1 MKAMIIDDFGGAE
14 RLRLAD
20 MPVPTPED
28 DEVLIQLAYTSVNPV
43 DWKIREGLLK
53 DLIPHQFPIILGWDA
68 AGTVSAVGKAVSA
81 FKKGDK
87 VYGYCRKPTVQH
99 GTYAE
104 FIAVKA
110 TALAA
115 MPDNLSFAQAAS
127 IPLTGLTAWQALF
140 DAAQLTSGE
149 TVLIHAGA
157 GGVGSLGIQ
166 FAKQAGAKVYATASS
181 INHDYIKSL
190 GADVAIDYKKENF
203 VDRVKTA
210 EPAGIDVVFD
220 TVGDKVQQQS
230 FEVLKSGGRLVS
242 IVAPPPD
249 DLLHKFQVKGD
260 FVFVEPNGEQ
270 LRIIAGLI
278 AAGTVK
284 PAMIEEMPLV
294 EAALAQETSRG
305 QHVCGKIV
313 LKTS

>member
-1 MKAMIIDDFGGAE
+1 MIIDDFGGAE

-20 MPVPTPED
+20 MPMPTPQD
-28 DEVLIQLAYTSVNPV
+28 DEVLVQLAYTSVNPV
-43 DWKIREGLLK
+43 DWKIREGLFK

-68 AGTVSAVGKAVSA
+68 AGTVSAVGKAVSS
-81 FKKGDK
+81 FKAGDK
-87 VYGYCRKPTVQH
+87 VYGYCRKPIVQH

-104 FIAVKA
+104 FVTVRA

-115 MPDNLSFAQAAS
+115 MPDNISFAEGAS

-140 DAAQLTSGE
+140 DVAQLTSGE

-157 GGVGSLGIQ
+157 GGVGSLAIQ
-166 FAKQAGAKVYATASS
+166 FAKQAGAKVYTTASA
-181 INHDYIKSL
+181 INHDYVKSL
-190 GADVAIDYKKENF
+190 GANTAIDYKKENF
-203 VDRVKTA
+203 IQVVKTA
-210 EPAGIDVVFD
+210 EPSGVDVVFD
-220 TVGDKVQQQS
+220 TVGDRVQQQS
-230 FEVLKSGGRLVS
+230 FEVLKPGGRLVS
-242 IVAPPPD
+242 IVAPPPE
-249 DLLHKFQVKGD
+249 DLLQKFQVKGD

-270 LRIIAGLI
+270 LRTIASLI
-278 AAGTVK
+278 AAGKVK

>member
-1 MKAMIIDDFGGAE
+1 MIIDDFGGAE

-20 MPVPTPED
+20 MPMPTLED

-53 DLIPHQFPIILGWDA
+53 DLIPHQFPVILGWDA
-68 AGTVSAVGKAVSA
+68 AGTVSTVGKAVSA
-81 FKKGDK
+81 FKEGDN
-87 VYGYCRKPTVQH
+87 VYGYCRKPVVQH
-99 GTYAE
+99 GTYAD
-104 FIAVKA
+104 FVTVKE

-115 MPDNLSFAQAAS
+115 MPSNISFAQAAS

-140 DAAQLTSGE
+140 DAAQLASGE
-149 TVLIHAGA
+149 TVLIQAGA
-157 GGVGSLGIQ
+157 GGVGSLAIQ
-166 FAKQAGAKVYATASS
+166 FAKQAGAKVYTTASS
-181 INHDYIKSL
+181 RNHDYVKNL

-203 VDRVKTA
+203 VEAVKTA
-210 EPAGIDVVFD
+210 EPAGVDVVFD
-220 TVGDKVQQQS
+220 TLGDAVQQQS
-230 FEVLKSGGRLVS
+230 FAALKAGGRLVS

-249 DLLHKFQVKGD
+249 DLLEKFQVKGH

-270 LRIIAGLI
+270 LRTIAKLI
-278 AAGTVK
+278 EAGTVN

-305 QHVCGKIV
+305 QHICGKIV
-313 LKTS
+313 LKIG

>member
-53 DLIPHQFPIILGWDA
+53 DLFPHQFPIILGWDA
-68 AGTVSAVGKAVSA
+68 AGTVSAVGKAVSS
-81 FKKGDK
+81 FKEGDR
-87 VYGYCRKPTVQH
+87 VYGYCRKPIIQH

-104 FIAVKA
+104 FVTVKA

-115 MPDNLSFAQAAS
+115 MPDNISFAQGAS

-140 DAAQLTSGE
+140 DAARLSAGE
-149 TVLIHAGA
+149 TVLIQAGA
-157 GGVGSLGIQ
+157 GGVGSLAIQ
-166 FAKQAGAKVYATASS
+166 FAKQAGAKVYTTASA

-190 GADVAIDYKKENF
+190 GADVAINYKKED
-203 VDRVKTA
+203 VVQVMKTA
-210 EPAGIDVVFD
+210 EPSGVDVVFD
-220 TVGDKVQQQS
+220 TVGDQVQQQS
-230 FEVLKSGGRLVS
+230 FQVLKPGGRLVS
-242 IVAPPPD
+242 IVAPPPE
-249 DLLHKFQVKGD
+249 DLLQKFQVKGD

-270 LRIIAGLI
+270 LRTIADLI
-278 AAGTVK
+278 AAGKVK

-305 QHVCGKIV
+305 KHVCGKIV

>member
-20 MPVPTPED
+20 VPVPTPED

-81 FKKGDK
+81 FREGDK
-87 VYGYCRKPTVQH
+87 VYGYCRKPVVKH

-104 FIAVKA
+104 FVTVKA

-115 MPDNLSFAQAAS
+115 MPNNISFAQAAS

-140 DAAQLTSGE
+140 DAAQLKSGE

-157 GGVGSLGIQ
+157 GGVGSLAIQ
-166 FAKQAGAKVYATASS
+166 FAKQGGAKVYATASA
-181 INHDYIKSL
+181 INHDYIYGL
-190 GADVAIDYKKENF
+190 GADVAIDYKKEN
-203 VDRVKTA
+203 VVEVVKAA
-210 EPAGIDVVFD
+210 EPSGIDVVFD
-220 TVGDKVQQQS
+220 TVGDKVQRQS
-230 FEVLKSGGRLVS
+230 FEALKPGGHLVS
-242 IVAPPPD
+242 IVAPPPE
-249 DLLHKFQVKGD
+249 DLLQKFKVKGG

-270 LRIIAGLI
+270 LRTIAGLI

-284 PAMIEEMPLV
+284 PAVIKVMPLL

-313 LKTS
+313 LKIS